1 MKQKTLTKKKESPSP
16 FVQGDY
22 TGIHDKTG
30 RRIKVGDV
38 VRITIGKPNNGYL
51 VIFEAGAF
59 CFTGGAVGT
68 CSFIKFRDE
77 LISGMITGKP
87 DYTNFESYLEIVS
100 NKPNALASVLAPV
113 IQPIFNRPTG
123 SGGYRP

>member
-1 MKQKTLTKKKESPSP
+1 MKKVAAIKKKTSPSP
-16 FVQGDY
+16 FVNGDY

-38 VRITIGKPNNGYL
+38 VKITIGKPNNGYL

-77 LISGMITGKP
+77 LISGNITGSP
-87 DYTNFESYLEIVS
+87 IHESFESFLEIVK
-100 NKPNALASVLAPV
+100 NQPDVLAPV
-113 IQPIFNRPTG
+113 IQPNFNRPTG
-123 SGGYRP
+123 SGGIR